1 MDIITKLIDMFETD
15 SDADLNAKL
24 EQESALRRQ
33 RNEERMEAIKRE
45 MGEKWILHPSH
56 KKSRLDEPRPV

>member
-1 MDIITKLIDMFETD
+1 MDIITKLIDMFKTD

>member
-1 MDIITKLIDMFETD
+1 MDIITKLIDMFKTN

-45 MGEKWILHPSH
+45 MGERWILHPSH